1 MGNSLCQESPEN
13 SKSNAIDFFYYKVEK
28 KYSNLAI
35 FHSKIYFLDYSN
47 VISIENPIMELDI
60 NCKYDENHHHFNF
73 NKKIIKQKFSFP
85 ITEYNLIDWVF
96 DIILDKLYQMNLD
109 VSLLYIE
116 NSEIVIKKY
125 SDKPHYTCVINLV
138 KK

>member
-1 MGNSLCQESPEN
+1 MGNSICHEVQEDC
-13 SKSNAIDFFYYKVEK
+13 KSNQIDFFNYKIKK

-47 VISIENPIMELDI
+47 VICIENPIMELDI
-60 NCKYDENHHHFNF
+60 NCKYDENHHFNF

-85 ITEYNLIDWVF
+85 ITEYNLIDWIF

-109 VSLLYIE
+109 ISLLYIE
-116 NSEIVIKKY
+116 NNDIVIKKY